1 MRQLLGVELVPEHAF
16 RLLGNITAPVDHD
29 ARATAGNFLKVS
41 LFTGLLKM
49 KEISLSLHRKK
60 CL

>member
-1 MRQLLGVELVPEHAF
+1 MIF
-16 RLLGNITAPVDHD
+16 SDITAPVDHD

-49 KEISLSLHRKK
+49 KEIS
-60 CL
+60 